1 MARAVVNGKTMGNHQ
16 GKPRRV
22 VFLVYNDMNL
32 LDLAGPLQ
40 AFVTANRISENQ
52 GGASLYETVVASAY
66 GGAVLS
72 SAGLPFDSK
81 PLATLKGVAIDTLIA
96 VGGCKGE
103 EFWACPVLVAW
114 IAQRAASVRR
124 LCSVCTGAFLLAA
137 TGQLKGR
144 RAATHWD
151 WVDRLQRLHP
161 EVTVDA
167 NALFIQDGAVWTSGG
182 VTAAIDMTLALIEA
196 DHGHPIAIQTARQ
209 LVMFIKRAG
218 GQSQFS
224 VPLAAQARDDGNFAS
239 LHSWI
244 SAHLDENLGV
254 AQLASQA
261 GMSLRTFVR
270 VYAAKVGRTPA
281 KMVEA
286 MRMEAACRA
295 LESTDLPLKAIALKI
310 GYAEEQNLRRVFL
323 RTFDISPM
331 QYRAR
336 FSERV
341 AFSVIPTMPG

>member
-1 MARAVVNGKTMGNHQ
+1 MVENRPEKS
-16 GKPRRV
+16 RRV
-22 VFLVYNDMNL
+22 VFLVYDGMNL

-40 AFVTANRISENQ
+40 AFVTANRLNESQ
-52 GGASLYETVVASAY
+52 GGAALYETIVASVH
-66 GGAVLS
+66 GGTVLS
-72 SAGLPFDSK
+72 SAGLPFDTKS
-81 PLATLKGVAIDTLIA
+81 LATLKGVSIDTLIA
-96 VGGCKGE
+96 AGGCKGE
-103 EFWACPVLVAW
+103 EYCASPELVAW
-114 IAQRAASVRR
+114 IIERAGNVRR

-137 TGQLKGR
+137 AGKLDGR
-144 RAATHWD
+144 RAATHWG

-161 EVTVDA
+161 DITVDA

-196 DHGHPIAIQTARQ
+196 DHGHAIAIQTARQ

-224 VPLAAQARDDGNFAS
+224 VPMAVQARDDGNFAS

-244 SAHLDENLGV
+244 AAHLDEDLGV
-254 AQLASQA
+254 EQLALQV

-281 KMVEA
+281 KTVEA

-295 LESTDLPLKAIALKI
+295 LESTDLPLKAIALRI
-310 GYAEEQNLRRVFL
+310 GYAEEQNLRRVFM
-323 RTFDISPM
+323 RNFDISPI

-336 FSERV
+336 FSERR
-341 AFSVIPTMPG
+341 MPS